1 MLAPFLF
8 LLREVFFGD
17 RVGGA
22 LAVPEDVN
30 DPVAVAVFEEL
41 EAVDAAGEGSGVC
54 GVVAGLVG
62 APDVDDVSELLD
74 LVVDAALEEAA
85 GGHGAA
91 AARDV
96 VVDGEED
103 GVGVGRVL
111 GGAGGDEAGV
121 GEEEGAHAVP
131 IAGLATGAGDDVV
144 DRGDNGVDGVDVCG
158 FGRGPVGVGGYVA

>member
-17 RVGGA
+17 GIGGA
-22 LAVPEDVN
+22 FAVPEDVD
-30 DPVAVAVFEEL
+30 DPVAVAVLEEL
-41 EAVDAAGEGSGVC
+41 EAVDAAGEGGGVC
-54 GVVAGLVG
+54 GVVARLVG
-62 APDVDDVSELLD
+62 APDVDYVSELLD

-85 GGHGAA
+85 GGHVSAA
-91 AARDV
+91 AGDV

-111 GGAGGDEAGV
+111 GGAGGNEASV
-121 GEEEGAHAVP
+121 REEEGAHAVP
-131 IAGLATGAGDDVV
+131 VAGLAPGAGDDVV

-158 FGRGPVGVGGYVA
+158 LGRGPVGVGGYVS